1 MKINITMNK
10 KDLNII
16 KNEDIEKFITKLDEI
31 PYIDYEIK
39 YIDNKKHIS
48 INVNYRLISNIKMSF
63 DDLSLLD
70 KLVFVKALSDIDK
83 LVK

>member
-39 YIDNKKHIS
+39 SIDNKKHIS